1 MSEDKT
7 PNAMPI
13 QLLFLSVSE
22 NVPIKNP
29 TTTNDH
35 AIPAFRDGRRA
46 VVEKETRMLNGITKA
61 RTNWI
66 SKRLTLKSVKL
77 VTPTLRRKESGVG
90 RAQSVAGER
99 Y

>member
-29 TTTNDH
+29 TTTNEH
-35 AIPAFRDGRRA
+35 AIPAFRDGRRP
-46 VVEKETRMLNGITKA
+46 VVEKETRMLKGITKA
-61 RTNWI
+61 RTNWK

-90 RAQSVAGER
+90 RAHAWQV
-99 Y
+99 

>member
-1 MSEDKT
+1 MKEDRT
-7 PNAMPI
+7 PCEMPI
-13 QLLFLSVSE
+13 KLLLVSLSE
-22 NVPIKNP
+22 KVPIKNP
-29 TTTNDH
+29 TTTKAH
-35 AIPAFRDGRRA
+35 AIPAFRDGRRP

-61 RTNWI
+61 RTNWK
-66 SKRLTLKSVKL
+66 SKRLTLKSVTL